1 MSENRISMGLTMK
14 HAVLITNTGF
24 SMVRH
29 RGEQIRR
36 LVARGWKVSAIALY
50 ENGEADQVRRL
61 GAEPYNL
68 SCAGASINIPKNL
81 RYLINLTRLLSRL
94 RPDVVHSFS
103 FKAGVWGCLA
113 ARATRV
119 RRIVCT
125 ITGSGYLVIGSSALL
140 KKVLMALIWFA
151 FHGRTTVIF
160 QNESDLELFVERG
173 IVKHSQ
179 CRYIPGCGVDVDAL
193 TPNFQRARATFVMV
207 ARMLWNKG
215 VVPFCE
221 AAHILKEKYPEAEF
235 LLVGGSK
242 DDYGP
247 QNDDFVPVPKLKELT
262 SDGRVKWIG
271 LMPPAAAEKIMADA
285 TAVVL
290 LSTYGEGVPRVL
302 IEAAALGAPIIT
314 TDMPG
319 CRDVVLDGISGFLC
333 NGDASRQAADA
344 MMALIDRPRY
354 VAEMGEA
361 GRKIARKFDASRV
374 MAATMEVFEDAEA
387 MRDEILQVGQRAA

>member
-1 MSENRISMGLTMK
+1 MK

-24 SMVRH
+24 SMARH
-29 RGEQIRR
+29 RGEQIRS
-36 LVARGWKVSAIALY
+36 LVAHGWRVSAVALY
-50 ENGEADQVRRL
+50 ENGEADQVRQL

-81 RYLINLTRLLSRL
+81 AYLIKLTRLISRL
-94 RPDVVHSFS
+94 NPDVVHSFS

-119 RRIVCT
+119 HQIVCT
-125 ITGSGYLVIGSSALL
+125 ITGSGYLVIGSSQLL
-140 KKVLMALIWFA
+140 KRVIMALIWLA
-151 FHGRTTVIF
+151 FHRTTVIF
-160 QNESDLELFVERG
+160 QNESDLEFFVERR
-173 IVKHSQ
+173 IVKRSQ

-193 TPNFQRARATFVMV
+193 KPNFRRAQARFVMV

-221 AAHILKEKYPEAEF
+221 AAHIVKKQYPEAEF

-247 QNDDFVPVPKLKELT
+247 QNDDFVPVPKLQELT
-262 SDGRVKWIG
+262 QDGSVNWVG
-271 LMPPAAAEKIMADA
+271 LMPPAAAEEIMADA

-319 CRDVVLDGISGFLC
+319 CRDVVKDGTSGFLC
-333 NGDASRQAADA
+333 NGNAVRQAADA
-344 MMALIDRPRY
+344 MMALIDRPRQ

-361 GRKIARKFDASRV
+361 GREIARKFDASRV
-374 MAATMEVFEDAEA
+374 MAATLEVFESAEA
-387 MRDEILQVGQRAA
+387 IRDASPLVVRRAT